1 MKPPIVPVGNE
12 ITVIILDLAWGFDYN
27 DQISQMLGGK
37 LVRIVTCIKQVPD
50 TQEIKIDFE
59 AGIIAKQG
67 VPLIV
72 NPFDEYAIE
81 EAVRIKEKGDAHVT
95 VLTVGA
101 PAADEALRTALA
113 MGCDAAVLISDPAF
127 ENADTW
133 ATAVILAK
141 ALTKAGPFDLIFFG
155 KQTFDG
161 DTGAVA
167 PRVAALLGL
176 PVLNYTARILELD
189 PAGGK
194 IKVERLLEDGRET
207 VTAKLPV
214 VISVVKEINEPRYP
228 SLMGMRKAKKVD
240 VPTWD
245 GAALGLSAQDIAPLA
260 RVGKLQRPP
269 TREQGEMMTGETSDA
284 AGKLAAKLLD
294 GKII

>member
-1 MKPPIVPVGNE
+1 
-12 ITVIILDLAWGFDYN
+12 L
-27 DQISQMLGGK
+27 
-37 LVRIVTCIKQVPD
+37 RIAVCIKQVPD
-50 TQEIKIDFE
+50 TQEVKIDFD
-59 AGIIAKQG
+59 AGVIVKTG

-81 EAVRIKEKGDAHVT
+81 EAVRIKEQGDAHVT
-95 VLTVGA
+95 ALTVGP

-113 MGCDAAVLISDPAF
+113 MGCDGAALLSDPLF
-127 ENADTW
+127 ENGDTW

-141 ALTKAGPFDLIFFG
+141 AIAKTGPVNLVFFG

-176 PVLNYTARILELD
+176 PVLTFVARIVELD
-189 PAGGK
+189 RVNGK

-207 VTAKLPV
+207 VTSSLPT
-214 VISVVKEINEPRYP
+214 VISVIKEINEPRYP
-228 SLMGMRKAKKVD
+228 SLMGMRKAKKID

-245 GAALGLSAQDIAPLA
+245 AAALGLSAPEIAPFA
-260 RVGKLQRPP
+260 RIGKLYRPP
-269 TREQGEMMTGETSDA
+269 TREQGEILRGEACDA
-284 AGKLAAKLLD
+284 ASTLAAKLVD
-294 GKII
+294 GKVI

>member
-1 MKPPIVPVGNE
+1 MRIIV
-12 ITVIILDLAWGFDYN
+12 
-27 DQISQMLGGK
+27 
-37 LVRIVTCIKQVPD
+37 CIKQVPD
-50 TQEIKIDFE
+50 TQEVKIDFE
-59 AGIIAKQG
+59 AGVIAKQG
-67 VPLIV
+67 VPLII
-72 NPFDEYAIE
+72 NPFDEYAVE

-113 MGCDAAVLISDPAF
+113 MGCDAAVLVSDPAF

-133 ATAVILAK
+133 ATAVILAQ
-141 ALTKAGPFDLIFFG
+141 AVMTVGSFDLVFFG

-161 DTGAVA
+161 DTGALA

-176 PVLNYTARILELD
+176 PVLNYAARILELD
-189 PAGGK
+189 PAGGT

-207 VTAKLPV
+207 VTAKLPA

-245 GAALGLSAQDIAPLA
+245 GAALGLRPQDIVPLA
-260 RVGKLQRPP
+260 RVGKLRRPP
-269 TREQGEMMTGETSDA
+269 MREQGEMITGEAGDA
-284 AGKLAAKLLD
+284 AGKLAAKLID